1 MKKLLFL
8 VILGFGVL
16 IAKEYENFP
25 GGYIGISINYGS
37 QHTIGLQ
44 ISLGVAVPSVG
55 KPSLGPYLFPGAVS
69 GLRYSIKNKT
79 TYLYTDAQLLYVSN
93 GIWSG
98 LAKGIAFYKGNK
110 ISRSKLF
117 GGYLTFGGMVEKMP
131 LIKEQIYYKGL
142 HFGIAIPLIGTH
154 IYP

>member
-1 MKKLLFL
+1 MIRRLIKPLFILLL
-8 VILGFGVL
+8 IVGFL
-16 IAKEYENFP
+16 IADVIPEYENFP

-79 TYLYTDAQLLYVSN
+79 TYLYTDAQLLYSSN
-93 GIWSG
+93 AIWSG

-117 GGYLTFGGMVEKMP
+117 GGYLT
-131 LIKEQIYYKGL
+131 
-142 HFGIAIPLIGTH
+142 
-154 IYP
+154 YPSS